1 MTWTMHFM
9 YLLGALGVLFAVFQ
23 LYRSPEMIYHLS
35 SLRLC

>member
-1 MTWTMHFM
+1 MTRTVQFM

-23 LYRSPEMIYHLS
+23 LYLSPEMVYHLA